1 MSAFDIIAILLFI
14 TAGFS
19 YINCRF
25 IRLPTSIGLMA
36 ISLVLSL
43 ALVGASELGVFPA
56 LRLFAEEILHAI
68 EFDRLVLHGFLGLLL
83 FAGALHIN
91 LEDLSKQK
99 WIIALLATFGTVFS
113 TFVVGGMIYFI
124 GGLLSLDLSLIY
136 CLLFGSLISP
146 TDPIAVMSI
155 LKSIGAPKT
164 LETKIAGESLFNDG
178 VAIVIFTV
186 LLGIATGE
194 HEPTFGSIAL
204 LFVLE
209 VFGGAA
215 LGLFLGYIAYRML
228 KSIDNYQVEVLITL
242 ALVFTGYAGAEA
254 LHLSAPIGA
263 VAAGLLIGNHGRMFA
278 MSDKTT
284 EHVDT
289 FWELIDEIL
298 NAVLFVLLGLELI
311 LLKLAIPS
319 MAAGL
324 LSIPVVLLARV
335 FGVGIPIYIR
345 KLQREF
351 SPNIIKILTWGG
363 LRGGISVAMALSL
376 PVSPERDVILV
387 MTYIVVVFS
396 VLVQGLSIGVVI
408 KRGLAR

>member
-1 MSAFDIIAILLFI
+1 MSAFEIIAILLFI

-43 ALVGASELGVFPA
+43 ALVGASELGISPT
-56 LRLFAEEILHAI
+56 LKLFAEEILHAI

-113 TFVVGGMIYFI
+113 TFAVGGLIYVI
-124 GGLLSLDLSLIY
+124 GDLLSLDLSLIY

-146 TDPIAVMSI
+146 TDPIAVLSI
-155 LKSIGAPKT
+155 LKSVGAPKT

-194 HEPTFGSIAL
+194 HEPTFGYIAL
-204 LFVLE
+204 LFLVE
-209 VFGGAA
+209 AVGGAA
-215 LGLFLGYIAYRML
+215 FGLLLGYIAYRLL

-298 NAVLFVLLGLELI
+298 NAILFVLLGLELI

-319 MAAGL
+319 VAAGL

-351 SPNIIKILTWGG
+351 SPNVIKILTWGG

-396 VLVQGLSIGVVI
+396 VLVQGLSIGAVI
-408 KRGLAR
+408 KRGLAG

>member
-91 LEDLSKQK
+91 LEDLDKQK

-155 LKSIGAPKT
+155 MKSIGAPKT

-186 LLGIATGE
+186 LLGIAAGE

-242 ALVFTGYAGAEA
+242 ALVFTG
-254 LHLSAPIGA
+254 
-263 VAAGLLIGNHGRMFA
+263 
-278 MSDKTT
+278 
-284 EHVDT
+284 
-289 FWELIDEIL
+289 
-298 NAVLFVLLGLELI
+298 
-311 LLKLAIPS
+311 
-319 MAAGL
+319 
-324 LSIPVVLLARV
+324 
-335 FGVGIPIYIR
+335 
-345 KLQREF
+345 
-351 SPNIIKILTWGG
+351 
-363 LRGGISVAMALSL
+363 
-376 PVSPERDVILV
+376 
-387 MTYIVVVFS
+387 
-396 VLVQGLSIGVVI
+396 
-408 KRGLAR
+408 

>member
-1 MSAFDIIAILLFI
+1 M
-14 TAGFS
+14 
-19 YINCRF
+19 
-25 IRLPTSIGLMA
+25 
-36 ISLVLSL
+36 
-43 ALVGASELGVFPA
+43 
-56 LRLFAEEILHAI
+56 
-68 EFDRLVLHGFLGLLL
+68 
-83 FAGALHIN
+83 
-91 LEDLSKQK
+91 
-99 WIIALLATFGTVFS
+99 ALLAIPMS
-113 TFVVGGMIYFI
+113 YR
-124 GGLLSLDLSLIY
+124 GLVARCKGARRSFNWMR
-136 CLLFGSLISP
+136 LFGNRCRMDVGVSVDDETFSGVVEQY
-146 TDPIAVMSI
+146 TDYAY
-155 LKSIGAPKT
+155 
-164 LETKIAGESLFNDG
+164 N
-178 VAIVIFTV
+178 
-186 LLGIATGE
+186 
-194 HEPTFGSIAL
+194 
-204 LFVLE
+204 
-209 VFGGAA
+209 
-215 LGLFLGYIAYRML
+215 IAYRML

-319 MAAGL
+319 VAAGL

-396 VLVQGLSIGVVI
+396 VLVQGLSIGAVI